1 MLGLMPDSLRIFA
14 EFETLGEIEVNSLV
28 GRKVLDDTKRA
39 YAMRWLND
47 KAMARVNS
55 AAAVDDYKHESQLH
69 LARRAVHSA
78 RMASLW
84 AGVAAAAAVASAGA
98 AYLNQRP
105 APPVVQVYRSVDST
119 PSAPVVHHPRRRHPA
134 P

>member
-1 MLGLMPDSLRIFA
+1 MPDSQRIFA

-47 KAMARVNS
+47 KAMVRVSS

-105 APPVVQVYRSVDST
+105 APPVVQVYKAVDST
-119 PSAPVVHHPRRRHPA
+119 PSVPVHPPHHPKHHHPA

>member
-1 MLGLMPDSLRIFA
+1 MLGLMPDSLGIFA
-14 EFETLGEIEVNSLV
+14 EFETLGEIEVNSRV
-28 GRKVLDDTKRA
+28 EHKVYDDITRA
-39 YAMRWLND
+39 YALRWLNE

-78 RMASLW
+78 RLASIW
-84 AGVAAAAAVASAGA
+84 AAVAAAAAVASAGA

-105 APPVVQVYRSVDST
+105 APPVVQVYKSVDST
-119 PSAPVVHHPRRRHPA
+119 TSAPEIHHPRRRHPA